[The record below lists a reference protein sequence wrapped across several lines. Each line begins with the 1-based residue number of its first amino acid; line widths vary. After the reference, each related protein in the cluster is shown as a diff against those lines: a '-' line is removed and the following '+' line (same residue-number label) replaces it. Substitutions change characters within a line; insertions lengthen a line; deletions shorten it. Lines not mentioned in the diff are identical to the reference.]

1 MELYVCF
8 DAFVGFFAGKSME
21 SDIKQQQ
28 EGQGGFYYLTLLL
41 ARVPVLIH
49 TTPMLSLERKKL
61 PVEAFIALKIA
72 QE

>member
-1 MELYVCF
+1 MCVLMLLC
-8 DAFVGFFAGKSME
+8 FFAGKSME